1 MMQSHCSH
9 IIPNQ
14 CFYDLNV
21 CLSAVKGAFLFN
33 CFMNKG
39 GPTLQMHITCHHSV
53 HQFNYFLSRLF
64 ITFLRFIFQSFGLCA
79 TQGQDVAVFYC
90 IQILIALLAFIEKIQ
105 YHYELKGKY
114 VASVACF
121 FVTCHLYQ
129 EINNAQYIPKIT
141 QIYYNS
147 NKDNFFFDGNGLKTI

>member
-1 MMQSHCSH
+1 MQSHCSH

-21 CLSAVKGAFLFN
+21 RLSAVKGAFLFN

-64 ITFLRFIFQSFGLCA
+64 NIFTFYFSIFRVMRYTRSRCCHF
-79 TQGQDVAVFYC
+79 
-90 IQILIALLAFIEKIQ
+90 LLHPDTHCTFSIYRKDKIP
-105 YHYELKGKY
+105 LSVKGKIR
-114 VASVACF
+114 CIGCMF
-121 FVTCHLYQ
+121 FVTCHLY
-129 EINNAQYIPKIT
+129 EGRNNAQSYQGTHILLSYSSELYIQYIPKI
-141 QIYYNS
+141 I
-147 NKDNFFFDGNGLKTI
+147 